1 MAKPPEKQPAS
12 AEKRN
17 PPELEDDAFAA
28 EVARRVSSIVGRDQ
42 AAKVVAQVVSIE
54 RSERFQGPIAHP
66 AHLREYEEILPGSAE
81 RIIKMAEENLEHSRA
96 MQDKALS
103 ADIRDI
109 QDGRKYGFFA
119 LLALILGA
127 IICGMTGHEVLAG
140 AFLGAGALGTIGV
153 LVKGRNGNGE

>member
-1 MAKPPEKQPAS
+1 
-12 AEKRN
+12 
-17 PPELEDDAFAA
+17 
-28 EVARRVSSIVGRDQ
+28 
-42 AAKVVAQVVSIE
+42 
-54 RSERFQGPIAHP
+54 
-66 AHLREYEEILPGSAE
+66 LREYEEILPGSAE